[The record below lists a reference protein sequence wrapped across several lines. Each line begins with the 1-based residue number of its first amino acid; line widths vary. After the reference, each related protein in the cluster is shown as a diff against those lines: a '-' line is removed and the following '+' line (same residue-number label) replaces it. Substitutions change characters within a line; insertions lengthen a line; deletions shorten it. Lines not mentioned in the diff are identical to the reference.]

1 MAAGLGF
8 KTFVSGEVLT
18 AAEVN
23 GYLNSQTVMVFADAA
38 ARTAAITSPQEGMI
52 SYLKDT
58 NATQY
63 YSGSAW
69 VNVSGGSPLTTKG
82 DLYTY
87 STADARLA
95 VGTNGQVLT
104 ADSTASTGLKWAT
117 AAAAAASFTLLNT
130 GDTTIGTSSSK
141 TWSGISGINTLFIMV
156 RNVVVNSNSPD
167 VRFRVNGNTGTV
179 YNNSLIQ
186 NNWVASYAA
195 TNYSTSFPFAA
206 TRVDLGTSAGSGG
219 VGGAVNGGFQIY
231 GANTANHK
239 MFTLSSGGNAYGG
252 VASQKHFFANGFITD
267 SATISSITILDA
279 GGNNFGSGD
288 IYIYGSAV

>member
-1 MAAGLGF
+1 MTRSRDVANIDGL
-8 KTFVSGEVLT
+8 
-18 AAEVN
+18 
-23 GYLNSQTVMVFADAA
+23 
-38 ARTAAITSPQEGMI
+38 
-52 SYLKDT
+52 
-58 NATQY
+58 
-63 YSGSAW
+63 
-69 VNVSGGSPLTTKG
+69 LTTKG
-82 DLYTY
+82 DIYAATAA
-87 STADARLA
+87 STPSRLG

-104 ADSTASTGLKWAT
+104 AASTTGTGLAWT
-117 AAAAAASFTLLNT
+117 TLAAAASSFTLLNT
-130 GDTTIGTSSSK
+130 GDTTIGTGTTK

-195 TNYSTSFPFAA
+195 TNYTTSFPFAA
-206 TRVDLGTSAGSGG
+206 TRVDLGSSAGSGG

-239 MFTLSSGGNAYGG
+239 MFTVMSGGNAYGG

-267 SATISSITILDA
+267 SATISSITVLDA

-288 IYIYGSAV
+288 VYIYGSAV